1 MDKRN
6 FFTKQLKTRVR
17 SKAAQPMPAIIA
29 ETHTN
34 KVYSD
39 PLGTLSRNFTRHK
52 LGNNGKWDTG
62 NVRPVLCKNGGVKQY
77 MCEMSFHPF

>member
-6 FFTKQLKTRVR
+6 FFTEQLKTREW

-34 KVYSD
+34 KVYSG
-39 PLGTLSRNFTRHK
+39 PTGTLSRNLTRHK
-52 LGNNGKWDTG
+52 LGNNGKWDTD
-62 NVRPVLCKNGGVKQY
+62 NVQPVLCKNGGMKQY